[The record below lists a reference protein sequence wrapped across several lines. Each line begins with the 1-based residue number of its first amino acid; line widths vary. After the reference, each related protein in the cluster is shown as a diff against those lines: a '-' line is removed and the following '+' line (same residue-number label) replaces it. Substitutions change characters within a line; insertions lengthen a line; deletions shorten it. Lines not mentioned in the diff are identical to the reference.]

1 MTKIKKTVKSSKA
14 YLAKKITKVVLINAL
29 VAVFAL
35 IVVFPFYIMI
45 VTSIKPFGEGMYFSW
60 WPENPTLEAF
70 KFILIPNETTKQLD
84 LNLPRSFMNTLIVT
98 IPGTTVG
105 IVTSAMS
112 GYVFAKREF
121 KGKHLMFTLML
132 SALMLPSAVKMVSLY
147 LIYAK
152 IGWVDTLLPLLVPQ
166 MFGTVSLVFAFRQYM
181 YGIPNSLIEVARLD
195 GANHVKIFFLIALP
209 LAMPVI
215 IAHWLLTFMAGYNQ
229 YIEPLLYIFDP
240 KWETLQLTLS
250 RYSQTIGVQNT
261 PIKMAAAAISMVPLI
276 LLYACSQKFFAKG
289 VMTGALKG

>member
-1 MTKIKKTVKSSKA
+1 MIKQTVKKNK
-14 YLAKKITKVVLINAL
+14 LFHLKKISKIVVINLL
-29 VAVFAL
+29 VALLAL
-35 IVVFPFYIMI
+35 LVAFPFYVMI

-60 WPENPTLEAF
+60 WPEHPNLEAY
-70 KFILIPNETTKQLD
+70 KFILIPNETTRELE
-84 LNLPRSFMNTLIVT
+84 LSLPRSFMNTLIVV
-98 IPGTTVG
+98 IPGTTIG

-152 IGWVDTLLPLLVPQ
+152 IGWVDTLLPLLVPS

-181 YGIPNSLIEVARLD
+181 YGIPDSLVEVARMD
-195 GANHVKIFFLIALP
+195 GANHMKIFFTIALP
-209 LAMPVI
+209 LAKPVI
-215 IAHWLLTFMAGYNQ
+215 IAHWLLTFMSGYNQ

-240 KWETLQLTLS
+240 KMETLQLTLA
-250 RYSQTIGVQNT
+250 RYSQTIGVENT
-261 PIKMAAAAISMVPLI
+261 PIKMAAAAISMFPLI
-276 LLYACSQKFFAKG
+276 VLYACSQKFFAKG

>member
-1 MTKIKKTVKSSKA
+1 MIKSRIASNRFYVFKRITKIV
-14 YLAKKITKVVLINAL
+14 IINLL
-29 VAVFAL
+29 VALLAL
-35 IVVFPFYIMI
+35 LVIFPFYVMI

-60 WPENPTLEAF
+60 WPENPTLEAY
-70 KFILIPNETTKQLD
+70 KFILIPNETTRELE
-84 LNLPRSFMNTLIVT
+84 LSLPRSFMNTLIVV

-105 IVTSAMS
+105 IIVSAMS

-121 KGKHLMFTLML
+121 RGKHLMFTLML

-152 IGWVDTLLPLLVPQ
+152 IGWVDTLLPLLVPA
-166 MFGTVSLVFAFRQYM
+166 MFGSVSLVFAFRQCM
-181 YGIPNSLIEVARLD
+181 YGIPDSLIEVARMD
-195 GANHVKIFFLIALP
+195 GASHIKIFFIIALP
-209 LAMPVI
+209 LAKPVI
-215 IAHWLLTFMAGYNQ
+215 IAHWLLTFMSGYNQ

-240 KWETLQLTLS
+240 KMETLQLTLS

-261 PIKMAAAAISMVPLI
+261 PIKMAAAAISMLPLI
-276 LLYACSQKFFAKG
+276 ILYACSQKFFAKG

>member
-1 MTKIKKTVKSSKA
+1 MIKKTVRNNK
-14 YLAKKITKVVLINAL
+14 LFHLKKIFKIVVVNLVVALLALL
-29 VAVFAL
+29 VA
-35 IVVFPFYIMI
+35 FPFYVMI
-45 VTSIKPFGEGMYFSW
+45 VTTIKPFGEGMYFSW
-60 WPENPTLEAF
+60 WPEHPTLEAY
-70 KFILIPNETTKQLD
+70 KFILIPNETTRELE
-84 LNLPRSFMNTLIVT
+84 LSLPRSFMNTMIVV

-132 SALMLPSAVKMVSLY
+132 SALMLPSAVNMVSLY

-181 YGIPNSLIEVARLD
+181 YGIPNSLIEVARMD
-195 GANHVKIFFLIALP
+195 GANHMKIFFTIALP
-209 LAMPVI
+209 LAKPVI
-215 IAHWLLTFMAGYNQ
+215 IAHWLLMFMAGYNQ
-229 YIEPLLYIFDP
+229 YIEPLLYIFNP
-240 KWETLQLTLS
+240 KMETLQLTLA

-261 PIKMAAAAISMVPLI
+261 PIKMAAAAISMLPLI
-276 LLYACSQKFFAKG
+276 ALYACSQKFFAKG